1 MMRDNQKAELNRL
14 KKFKKEVKNWIWNG
28 GVPFK

>member
-1 MMRDNQKAELNRL
+1 MIKNNNKAELNRL
-14 KKFKKEVKNWIWNG
+14 GNFKKEVKKWIWNG